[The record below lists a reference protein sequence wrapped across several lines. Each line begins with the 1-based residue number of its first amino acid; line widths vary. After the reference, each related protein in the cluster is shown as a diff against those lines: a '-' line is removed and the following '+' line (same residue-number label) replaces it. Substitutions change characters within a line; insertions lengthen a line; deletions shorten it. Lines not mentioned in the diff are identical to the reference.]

1 MVEGVEPELLKN
13 GDLYDFNEA
22 IDNYGFDFDN
32 FSEKNFESFIQTT
45 FVTDFIMFRKS
56 YLTRDFIQVRFYAHK
71 FKGLFRL
78 ILSKDINENCEK
90 LQMIIQ
96 KGDINV
102 GKLYAKIV
110 NGMVFFFQ
118 NFVIFAEKINKPIY
132 NELKDKFYKL
142 NDLCNYYEDFEIK
155 KSFSEKTID
164 TNDLTIDLHNKNQSV
179 CCNVGSSIGCLII

>member
-1 MVEGVEPELLKN
+1 MVEGIEPELLKN

-32 FSEKNFESFIQTT
+32 FAERNFESFIQTT
-45 FVTDFIMFRKS
+45 FITDFIMFRKS

-110 NGMVFFFQ
+110 NGMVYFFK

-155 KSFSEKTID
+155 NSFSEKI
-164 TNDLTIDLHNKNQSV
+164 
-179 CCNVGSSIGCLII
+179 LILKI

>member
-1 MVEGVEPELLKN
+1 MVEGIEPELLKN

-32 FSEKNFESFIQTT
+32 FSEKNFESFIKTT
-45 FVTDFIMFRKS
+45 FITDFITFRKS
-56 YLTRDFIQVRFYAHK
+56 YLQRDFIQVRFYAHK

-102 GKLYAKIV
+102 GTLYAKIV
-110 NGMVFFFQ
+110 NGMVFFFK

-155 KSFSEKTID
+155 NSFSEKNID
-164 TNDLTIDLHNKNQSV
+164 TGDLTIDLHNKNKTV
-179 CCNVGSSIGCLII
+179 CCNIGNTVGCILF